1 MEYMEK
7 HGEVRSA
14 MQYEHLVKKIDITRP
29 EGLELTLKDSVPREI
44 SGSSGTASSHS
55 KGARNKTK
63 KPKDEKSAKVSA
75 AGKNKDKSIPASSEG
90 SSRKEQSTFQR
101 LEENTSRLQLEVG
114 KLSFL

>member
-1 MEYMEK
+1 
-7 HGEVRSA
+7 

-63 KPKDEKSAKVSA
+63 KPKDEKSAKVST

-90 SSRKEQSTFQR
+90 SRKEQSTFQR